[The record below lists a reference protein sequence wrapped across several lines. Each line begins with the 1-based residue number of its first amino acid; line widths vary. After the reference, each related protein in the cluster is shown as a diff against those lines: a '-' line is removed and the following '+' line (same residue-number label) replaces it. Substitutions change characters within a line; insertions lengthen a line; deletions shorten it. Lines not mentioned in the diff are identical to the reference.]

1 MERTTLSSSCH
12 ACHRTIPAGIRVL
25 TVLFIIFWLA
35 GCSANYGSLQ
45 RSIEVDRAFNR
56 YEVRYDHRY
65 YYAGGQNDP
74 TAIMAIHEDYTL
86 GTKVWSPMK
95 EVSPE
100 VIKRR
105 VEAMSEQLGY
115 SLQNYGGRIVDPD
128 GKAVGLWFSRYT
140 SVIIRFEDDNVITVT
155 LPRQKENEDRNPRH
169 RFVY

>member
-1 MERTTLSSSCH
+1 MFSIGNMHSHTL
-12 ACHRTIPAGIRVL
+12 RAGIPVL
-25 TVLFIIFWLA
+25 RIVLLILLMA

-45 RSIEVDRAFNR
+45 RSIDVDRAFNR

-86 GTKVWSPMK
+86 GTKVWSPIRSI
-95 EVSPE
+95 SPE
-100 VIKRR
+100 VLKRR
-105 VEAMSEQLGY
+105 VEAMSEQLGH
-115 SLQNYGGRIVDPD
+115 SLQNYGGRIVDPA

-140 SVIIRFEDDNVITVT
+140 SVIIRFEEDNVVTVT
-155 LPRQKENEDRNPRH
+155 LPRQKESEDRNPRH